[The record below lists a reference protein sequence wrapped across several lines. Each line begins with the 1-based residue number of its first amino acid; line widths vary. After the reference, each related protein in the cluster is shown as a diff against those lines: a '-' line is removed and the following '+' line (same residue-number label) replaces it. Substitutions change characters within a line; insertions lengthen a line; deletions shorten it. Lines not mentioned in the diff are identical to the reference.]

1 MKRIEVLGLHG
12 IPKIEQGDNLAEIV
26 IKCIDD
32 EIGGLKEKD
41 IIVLTSKIVSKAAG
55 LVRELSEVVPGK
67 KALAISRKTGKDAKW
82 VQMIFDQGHE
92 ILAII
97 PIKGAV
103 ERHIMNAS
111 GADEQ
116 CIREL
121 IEYEQ
126 AICITRGKDGRIH
139 TCDAGIDGSNHPV
152 GVVSLLPDDPDE
164 AARQIREQIKRLCG
178 KEVAVILAD
187 TEIIPF
193 GTMDLAV
200 GSAGI
205 EPRAKM
211 FGREDLFGKP
221 KFGGI
226 DLVAYELAAASAL
239 VFGQTGA
246 GIAAAVIRGFDY
258 QVSETE
264 NISNTIWPDAN
275 GDSMA
280 EVIKATMRATSY
292 TCGLK
297 GRLLLKIASWFV

>member
-82 VQMIFDQGHE
+82 VQMIFDAGHE

-121 IEYEQ
+121 IEHEQ

-152 GVVSLLPDDPDE
+152 GEVGLLPDDPDE
-164 AARQIREQIKRLCG
+164 AARQIRERIKKLSG

-226 DLVAYELAAASAL
+226 DLVAYELTAASAL

-280 EVIKATMRATSY
+280 KAIKATMRATSY
-292 TCGLK
+292 ACGLK
-297 GRLLLKIASWFV
+297 SRLLLKIASWFV